1 MSNAIEIYAQAFR
14 LQSEGR
20 ILEAEALYMDIVRK
34 YPDSK
39 EKEYAQIQ
47 LEHLR
52 GTASETIV
60 VPLQE
65 REKPNAL
72 FLSIP
77 ALVLAVLSLV
87 LSIILIS
94 LFIQQKRESAY
105 QKSYFS
111 ALFASQTNNREA
123 FLRNI
128 DAFKR
133 LQPKN
138 PEGYRLAL
146 DFYIRNNDAVSAQ
159 RELKACPTMSP
170 AEIKIY
176 YDRIAKMKKPQK

>member
-20 ILEAEALYMDIVRK
+20 ILEAEALYMDVVRK

-65 REKPNAL
+65 KEKPNAL

-77 ALVLAVLSLV
+77 ALALAVLSIV
-87 LSIILIS
+87 LSVVLVN
-94 LFIQQKRESAY
+94 LFIQQKKESAY

-111 ALFASQTNNREA
+111 ALFASQSNNREA
-123 FLRNI
+123 FMRNI
-128 DAFKR
+128 DAVKR

-146 DFYIRNNDAVSAQ
+146 DFYIRNNDVAAAQ

-170 AEIKIY
+170 TEIKIY
-176 YDRIAKMKKPQK
+176 YDRIAKMKKL